1 MKYIKS
7 FESINI
13 IVEYKFDIGG
23 ENYQVEFQKLKNKWK
38 LSYYIWDKDKW
49 SVSKMTSNGNGLRVI
64 NEVFGKYLNKFIDNH
79 NPKEILIEGLSKEKE
94 KEYVSQ
100 RTKIYLRYLRKNTPN
115 GWELLPKGDPI
126 NNTIKLKY
134 IGNETRS

>member
-38 LSYYIWDKDKW
+38 LSM
-49 SVSKMTSNGNGLRVI
+49 SM
-64 NEVFGKYLNKFIDNH
+64 
-79 NPKEILIEGLSKEKE
+79 
-94 KEYVSQ
+94 
-100 RTKIYLRYLRKNTPN
+100 
-115 GWELLPKGDPI
+115 
-126 NNTIKLKY
+126 
-134 IGNETRS
+134 